1 VQVKSVLQLLIQQ
14 PHPQE
19 KSNREISLSPASCA
33 WTLARGIR
41 IRRCST
47 ARDGTRHFLPVSRD
61 GLFQLLRLRLLG
73 RGRVPVVYNLAEED
87 SVEREASDEAVED
100 ERVVDFLESCKDTR

>member
-1 VQVKSVLQLLIQQ
+1 MG
-14 PHPQE
+14 
-19 KSNREISLSPASCA
+19 LSPASCA

-41 IRRCST
+41 IRRRST

-73 RGRVPVVYNLAEED
+73 RGRVPVVHDLAEED
-87 SVEREASDEAVED
+87 SVEGEASDEAVQD
-100 ERVVDFLESCKDTR
+100 ERVVDFLESCEDTR